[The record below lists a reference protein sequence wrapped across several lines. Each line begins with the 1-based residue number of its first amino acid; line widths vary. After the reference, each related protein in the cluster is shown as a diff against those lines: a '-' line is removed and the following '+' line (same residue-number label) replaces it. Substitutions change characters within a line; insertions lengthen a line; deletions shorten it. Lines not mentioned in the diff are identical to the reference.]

1 MSSVTPI
8 EYLHTFSNKSN
19 SIELELNR
27 FTSAYLDVNVCAHR
41 LTLNLILSSIRSLSI
56 VALKHPLTLL
66 LFIRDLIFGQAFRRL
81 NPLIQITR
89 QT

>member
-19 SIELELNR
+19 NIELELHR
-27 FTSAYLDVNVCAHR
+27 FTSAYLGVNVCAIR
-41 LTLNLILSSIRSLSI
+41 LTLNLILSSIRNLSI
-56 VALKHPLTLL
+56 VALKQPLTLL
-66 LFIRDLIFGQAFRRL
+66 LFIRDLIFGQVFRHL

-89 QT
+89 QA